1 MSIHLSVR
9 LVNATLRCDMNTI
22 IPRSEISYHGNISKT
37 LNASNEQRTLRKGV
51 FEVQLDKD
59 KAAAQ
64 QRLFSRAISGIL
76 ADLSPAIGVRLDWR
90 GPQDE
95 KEEEK

>member
-1 MSIHLSVR
+1 
-9 LVNATLRCDMNTI
+9 MNTI
-22 IPRSEISYHGNISKT
+22 IPRSEISYHENISKT
-37 LNASNEQRTLRKGV
+37 LNASNEQRTLRIGV
-51 FEVQLDKD
+51 VEVQLDKD

-64 QRLFSRAISGIL
+64 QRLFSRASNVIL
-76 ADLSPAIGVRLDWR
+76 ADRSPAIGVRLDWR